1 MVRRLVIGLAA
12 IGAVHCLVAA
22 NPESG
27 TPASAPQS
35 PTTVEEQ
42 PARLTLIYNVNN
54 AGYVD
59 VCGCK
64 HKEVRQ
70 GSLPR
75 RASFLKQIRA
85 TGRDVLLLDGGSS
98 LFPIGKRVRKEQ
110 HHEAVR
116 KAKLIVESYNRMG
129 YSAMCVGPFD
139 IAAGFDVLKDLEE
152 RAKFQFLSANLIDK
166 ESGKLLFTPH
176 AIFES
181 GGARV
186 GVVGLTLETMTKG
199 YLGKVAPNLKAEE
212 PKAALRR
219 SLTALKGKVDLVVVL
234 SHLREETS
242 KAITRE
248 FPGLQILIDPF
259 IQYGNHHTW
268 IKEHE
273 WIETRGKTVFLRGDG
288 QGARLGV
295 LDIRLTGGSGKPLV
309 HLADLA
315 AAEEAAAASDA
326 APEDRALLEEL
337 RGRNRYDFQRISL
350 EPHHLNDP
358 DIELLV
364 EQWKKN
370 VDPSKAAALEKTLP
384 RKNDY
389 LTSGKCQSCHQKQY
403 VWWSG
408 TKHAHAMA
416 SLERTGD
423 HQRFDCI
430 GCHSLG
436 YGKAFL
442 DTTNVGVYAGVQC
455 ESCHG
460 TNPQHAVSPAQH
472 KYRRLSRK
480 SCIVCHNKETT
491 RKTFVFSTARRMVA
505 CPKG

>member
-1 MVRRLVIGLAA
+1 MIRRLVIGIAA
-12 IGAVHCLVAA
+12 IGAVHCLVVAD
-22 NPESG
+22 PDSG
-27 TPASAPQS
+27 PFPRAPRSPTPAEEPSA
-35 PTTVEEQ
+35 
-42 PARLTLIYNVNN
+42 RFTLIYNVNN

-75 RASFLKQIRA
+75 RASFLKQIRG
-85 TGRDVLLLDGGSS
+85 TGRDILLLDGGSS
-98 LFPIGKRVRKEQ
+98 LFPIGKRVKEEQ

-116 KAKLIVESYNRMG
+116 KAKLIVEAYNRMS
-129 YSAMCVGPFD
+129 YRALCVGPFD
-139 IAAGFDVLKDLEE
+139 LAAGFDVLKDLEK

-166 ESGKLLFTPH
+166 KSGKLLFTPH
-176 AIFES
+176 AVFES
-181 GGARV
+181 GGVRV
-186 GVVGLTLETMTKG
+186 GVVALTLETMTRG
-199 YLGKVAPNLKAEE
+199 YLAKVAPNLKAEE

-219 SLTALKGKVDLVVVL
+219 SLTALKDKVDLVVVL

-248 FPGLQILIDPF
+248 FPDVEILIDPY

-273 WIETRGKTVFLRGDG
+273 WLEVRGDTVFLRGDG
-288 QGARLGV
+288 QGARMGV
-295 LDIRLTGGSGKPLV
+295 LDITLTAGSRKPLV
-309 HLADLA
+309 HLANLA
-315 AAEEAAAASDA
+315 AAEEKASTSGA
-326 APEDRALLEEL
+326 APEDRALLEGL
-337 RGRNRYDFQRISL
+337 RGRNPFDFQRISL

-370 VDPSKAAALEKTLP
+370 VDPSIAAALEKTLP
-384 RKNDY
+384 RKNEY
-389 LTSGKCQSCHQKQY
+389 LTSSKCQSCHQKQY
-403 VWWSG
+403 EWWSG

-460 TNPQHAVSPAQH
+460 TNPQHAVSPKQH

-480 SCIVCHNKETT
+480 ACIVCHNKETT
-491 RKTFVFSTARRMVA
+491 RKDFAFSSARRMVA
-505 CPKG
+505 CPKS